1 MRQDGIGSLLNV
13 NRSITRLSGGFHEFR
28 LPKGSAFAPL
38 NRKVLAQ
45 SSGTSA
51 MRCAGMGGA
60 ALLGGHD
67 GVLPEMAT
75 DVIDPSANYAVENVK
90 REATASRPWLR
101 VGLGFLLGRIADGER
116 MARL

>member
-1 MRQDGIGSLLNV
+1 MRQDGIGSLLSV
-13 NRSITRLSGGFHEFR
+13 NRSVTCLSGEFREFR

-45 SSGTSA
+45 PSGTSS
-51 MRCAGMGGA
+51 MRCVGTGGA

-67 GVLPEMAT
+67 GALPEMAT
-75 DVIDPSANYAVENVK
+75 DVIDPSVNYAVENVK
-90 REATASRPWLR
+90 RDVTASRPRLR
-101 VGLGFLLGRIADGER
+101 VGLGFLLSRIAGDER